1 MNVQGGNAG
10 FNFSAGIAT
19 LFFAASMALSIAA
32 GTLPVFGASGAPQ
45 RGRTNRRAPAR
56 SKVARRTARPV
67 NTPAGVTTPSGLIY
81 LITHHGTGIQPKPG
95 DTVVVHYT
103 GTLLNGVKFDSSRDR
118 GEPIAFQ
125 LGAGRVIKG
134 WDEGIALMHVGD
146 QAVLVI
152 PPQLAYGPRGAG
164 NGVIP
169 PDATLIFVVELA
181 DVKASSLSG
190 ALSPVLQEKG
200 IEAMVA
206 RYHEL
211 TSRGTVNIYSSE
223 SDLNGWGYRLLHEKR
238 YKEAIAVFKLNV
250 EAYPRSANV
259 YDSLAEAY
267 MSSGDNQSAIENYK
281 TALVLRVRY
290 RRYER

>member
-1 MNVQGGNAG
+1 MKIQGGRERL
-10 FNFSAGIAT
+10 NFPSSIPSSFPSSLVT
-19 LFFAASMALSIAA
+19 LIIAA
-32 GTLPVFGASGAPQ
+32 VLVCSATVGSAPAFGARPLPQ
-45 RGRTNRRAPAR
+45 RSRTHRRVPQRNKVIRRSTEPAI
-56 SKVARRTARPV
+56 
-67 NTPAGVTTPSGLIY
+67 TPAGVTTPSGLTY

-169 PDATLIFVVELA
+169 F
-181 DVKASSLSG
+181 
-190 ALSPVLQEKG
+190 
-200 IEAMVA
+200 
-206 RYHEL
+206 
-211 TSRGTVNIYSSE
+211 
-223 SDLNGWGYRLLHEKR
+223 
-238 YKEAIAVFKLNV
+238 
-250 EAYPRSANV
+250 
-259 YDSLAEAY
+259 
-267 MSSGDNQSAIENYK
+267 
-281 TALVLRVRY
+281 
-290 RRYER
+290 RRYLMGRALKPWSPAITN